1 MLRQERVNEII
12 HRILREGY
20 KTLPYFDGTHY
31 CTFTR
36 PDNHI
41 IYECRDTCRDDIVRL
56 LRIYGFKPIENDK
69 WCGGRRIGII
79 VNGFY
84 DEIGDDE
91 V

>member
-1 MLRQERVNEII
+1 MYRWEKVNEII
-12 HRILREGY
+12 HKILQKNKLYDSE
-20 KTLPYFDGTHY
+20 DY

-41 IYECRDTCRDDIVRL
+41 IYECRDECRDDIVRL